1 MLRILSYVI
10 FALSVGLSVLG
21 MLTAVRLRKEYQ
33 NGFTSAL
40 IYFQI
45 FVYTFGFYGIW
56 GQVFIDKFLSEYL
69 SAQIMERIF
78 TYQALIGLPFMIVG
92 WYMMLKFS
100 LAMQQRQIGKIPT
113 ISFMLLYLAGFV
125 IIVYLSLNDNNIPL
139 QLYILYYIVF
149 GAITHSASGIIL
161 LIRPGSKTRIK
172 RKKLQLLA
180 ALIIIAGII
189 QAVMLYFFDMI
200 GYVALLFVIVFYT
213 CYSFIPLVLRY
224 YGVLTTYVRTGEI
237 EQDFNDFCGRYEIS
251 EREKDI
257 IKEICKGLTN
267 KEIADTLFI
276 SLQTVKDHTH
286 RIYIKTGLRNRV
298 ELINSIRNIS
308 S

>member
-10 FALSVGLSVLG
+10 FALSVGLSALG

-33 NGFTSAL
+33 NGFTSAM

-45 FVYTFGFYGIW
+45 FAYTFGFYGIW
-56 GQVFIDKFLSEYL
+56 GQGFIDKFLAEYL

-100 LAMQQRQIGKIPT
+100 LDLQQRQIGKIPT
-113 ISFMLLYLAGFV
+113 ISFILLYVAGFAT
-125 IIVYLSLNDNNIPL
+125 IVYLTINDTNMPL
-139 QLYILYYIVF
+139 QLYILYYIVS
-149 GAITHSASGIIL
+149 GTVTHIASGIVL
-161 LIRPGSKTRIK
+161 LIKPKGKTRVK

-180 ALIIIAGII
+180 ALIIVAGII
-189 QAVMLYFFDMI
+189 QAVILYFFELT
-200 GYVALLFVIVFYT
+200 GFVALVFVIVFFA

-224 YGVLTTYVRTGEI
+224 YGILSTYIRTGEA
-237 EQDFNDFCGRYEIS
+237 EQDFDDFCNRYEIS

-308 S
+308 P